1 MHLVCLHGVRTLKD
15 ALGFFWTLLYALFPL
30 LALCP
35 FAIINLSC
43 EHDYVLSP
51 MSLTDLVVSIG
62 TPNTSRSNITCV
74 GFHTR
79 RKAEG
84 V

>member
-1 MHLVCLHGVRTLKD
+1 MLLASSGL
-15 ALGFFWTLLYALFPL
+15 LLYAPFPL

-35 FAIINLSC
+35 FAILNLSC

-62 TPNTSRSNITCV
+62 TPNTVVQT
-74 GFHTR
+74 
-79 RKAEG
+79 
-84 V
+84 